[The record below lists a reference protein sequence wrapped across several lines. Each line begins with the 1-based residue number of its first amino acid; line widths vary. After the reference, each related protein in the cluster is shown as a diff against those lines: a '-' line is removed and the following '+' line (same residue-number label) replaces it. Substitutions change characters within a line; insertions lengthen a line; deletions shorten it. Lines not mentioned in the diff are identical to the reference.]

1 MRVVVD
7 TNVFVSSFF
16 NPEGAPRGIIDLWKK
31 GQLVLCVTEEILEE
45 YIEVLARLG
54 LSGESEL
61 EELLELF
68 KRKESIIFTKST
80 QKLYVVE
87 ADPDDNKFI
96 ECAAEVQAS
105 CIVSGDKHLT
115 EMKKFRDI
123 IIIPPAEFI
132 NLFNV
137 SSRRK

>member
-16 NPEGAPRGIIDLWKK
+16 NPEGTPRGIIDLWKK
-31 GQLVLCVTEEILEE
+31 GQLILCVTEEILEE

-54 LSGESEL
+54 LSGEPEL

-68 KRKESIIFTKST
+68 KRKESIIFTKSAR
-80 QKLYVVE
+80 KLYVVE

-96 ECAAEVQAS
+96 ECAAEVRAS
-105 CIVSGDKHLT
+105 CIISGDKHLT

-132 NLFNV
+132 QLFYSLN
-137 SSRRK
+137 